1 MTCQICDGNQ
11 FSYLFV
17 IRGLPFARCR
27 GCGLIALGTLPNSA
41 DFRDF
46 YKRIPEEPAAEANF
60 IDSHTEQEAAARY
73 CASLLSRG
81 IRSQGPVLVLAG
93 SHPQPASKHLAAI
106 LEQRGFATETLCPCA
121 LAQFKPGPRYAAAV
135 ALHEVQAHEN
145 PVGLLE
151 QIHTLLEPEAPMLL
165 SVPSVDSWPAKFFG
179 PRWPEWKPENRYY
192 FDRETIQ
199 LLLLRCGFEHNLA
212 LPDRRVYTLEHIY
225 QRASTSRSTA
235 LTRVISLAHH
245 LLPPLMRGIRKRLAT
260 SGLVVTSVRSEPA
273 AQPKCSIIVPAF
285 NESQSFPVLMDALL
299 KKTIPGVD
307 REILI
312 VESNST
318 DGTREIVQRYASHP
332 DVKIVLEERP
342 RGKGHA
348 VRTNLAKT
356 TGDIILFQDA
366 DLEYDI
372 NDYDSLLAPILAR
385 RALFVLGSR
394 HGGTWKM
401 RKFSEQEGIAAAL
414 NFGHLFFTGLLNLL
428 YRQKMKDPF
437 TMYKVFHRDCLYGL
451 EFECNRFDFDH
462 EIVIKFVRKGYTPL
476 EIPVN
481 YWSRSFREGK
491 KVKIFRD
498 PLTWL
503 RIDFKLRFTR
513 VLHEITQDASRS
525 RPDA

>member
-1 MTCQICDGNQ
+1 
-11 FSYLFV
+11 LFV

-27 GCGLIALGTLPNSA
+27 GCGLIALGTLPSAA

-46 YKRIPEEPAAEANF
+46 YKRVAEEPRAEANS
-60 IDSHTEQEAAARY
+60 IDSYTEQEAAARY
-73 CASLLSRG
+73 SASLLSRG
-81 IRSQGPVLVLAG
+81 IRPGGRILILAG
-93 SHPQPASKHLAAI
+93 SNPQPASKHLAAVF
-106 LEQRGFATETLCPCA
+106 QQHGFVAETLCPCA
-121 LAQFKPGPRYAAAV
+121 IAQSQPAPRYAAAV
-135 ALHEVQAHEN
+135 VLHELQAHEN

-151 QIHTLLEPEAPMLL
+151 QIHAVLEPDAPMLL

-199 LLLLRCGFEHNLA
+199 LLLLRCGFHHNLV
-212 LPDRRVYTLEHIY
+212 LPDRRQYTLEHIY
-225 QRASTSRSTA
+225 QRASASRRTA
-235 LTRVISLAHH
+235 LTRLISLAHH
-245 LLPPLMRGIRKRLAT
+245 LLPPPMRGIRKRLAT
-260 SGLVVTSVRSEPA
+260 SGLVVTSVRTLPSVR
-273 AQPKCSIIVPAF
+273 PKCSIIVPAF

-318 DGTREIVQRYASHP
+318 DGTRDIARQYASHP
-332 DVKIVLEERP
+332 DVKLVLEERP

-348 VRTNLAKT
+348 VRTNLANT

-394 HGGTWKM
+394 HSGTWKM
-401 RKFSEQEGIAAAL
+401 RKFSDQEGIAAAL
-414 NFGHLFFTGLLNLL
+414 NFGHIFFTGLLNFL

-451 EFECNRFDFDH
+451 DFECNRFDFDH
-462 EIVIKFVRKGYTPL
+462 ELVIKFVRKGYTPL

-491 KVKIFRD
+491 KVKIIRD

-503 RIDFKLRFTR
+503 RIDFKLRFTP
-513 VLHEITQDASRS
+513 VLRETTQKH
-525 RPDA
+525 PDARP